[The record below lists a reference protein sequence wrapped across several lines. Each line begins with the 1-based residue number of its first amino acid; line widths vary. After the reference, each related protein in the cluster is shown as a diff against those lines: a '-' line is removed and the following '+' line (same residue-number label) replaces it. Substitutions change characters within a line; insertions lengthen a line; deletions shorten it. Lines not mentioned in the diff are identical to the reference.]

1 MKDDYIALFNC
12 HAVHYQSECRTEED
26 VLEGSRF
33 GGPKP
38 VETGKEYDVQV
49 TEISRKGDGVAR
61 VQGFIIFV
69 KGGRV
74 GQKTKVR
81 VTHVGDRFATAE
93 TISVGDE
100 QQAQPQ
106 STNQSKDI
114 VGPSVGEEEK
124 PELQDYKSS
133 EAEEVKPEGEEAEEI
148 KPEGEEAEE
157 IKPEGEEQPPTGR

>member
-1 MKDDYIALFNC
+1 MSYRRGRFG
-12 HAVHYQSECRTEED
+12 
-26 VLEGSRF
+26 GSRF

-74 GQKTKVR
+74 GQKTRVR

-93 TISVGDE
+93 TISGGGGDE
-100 QQAQPQ
+100 QQAQQQQQ
-106 STNQSKDI
+106 STEQAKDVI
-114 VGPSVGEEEK
+114 APPGGEEEK

-133 EAEEVKPEGEEAEEI
+133 EAEEELKP
-148 KPEGEEAEE
+148 
-157 IKPEGEEQPPTGR
+157 EEQPPTG